1 MLVEESRILRLQA
14 LVGRSTAG
22 HLRNYV
28 VEDPLGALVWGYFLN
43 DGVGSKPSLTLQL
56 AELRTQ
62 RCRNAGWHLDSIR
75 NSRLHSLGRLPGG
88 QPQRLPQRVA
98 HGGAR
103 LNRSGASIRQ
113 IQHNGGQRRLWHS
126 SKPNRQISL

>member
-1 MLVEESRILRLQA
+1 MAHNGDDALHPLAPDLQLDEEGVVGSESGPRRCLHESARLLVEESRILRLQA
-14 LVGRSTAG
+14 LIGRSTAG

-62 RCRNAGWHLDSIR
+62 RCRDAGWHLDSIR

-88 QPQRLPQRVA
+88 
-98 HGGAR
+98 
-103 LNRSGASIRQ
+103 
-113 IQHNGGQRRLWHS
+113 
-126 SKPNRQISL
+126 